1 MSGVF
6 LKWFLCQKYEEILLQ
21 YLPCEPDWAP
31 GVKLTEL
38 WETPVTGLVT
48 LRLVHTQPPGLC
60 ELQSRGSALSTG
72 SQGRCHLWVS
82 APRNCCSNLGG
93 SSLSYDLI
101 SLIRGVVA
109 FQFVQLFL
117 VKTGVMI
124 FKLRAH
130 WTANWKFFV
139 FLFLCVFWFFS
150 VPYSYFKEFGMTYK
164 TDCVHVI

>member
-1 MSGVF
+1 MSATPTLEF
-6 LKWFLCQKYEEILLQ
+6 LTLERLYTESPVIHQLLIRFSTPDTSSSGSFCSCKLYSLHLSGSPIL
-21 YLPCEPDWAP
+21 
-31 GVKLTEL
+31 
-38 WETPVTGLVT
+38 
-48 LRLVHTQPPGLC
+48 R
-60 ELQSRGSALSTG
+60 S
-72 SQGRCHLWVS
+72 
-82 APRNCCSNLGG
+82 

-139 FLFLCVFWFFS
+139 FLFLCVF
-150 VPYSYFKEFGMTYK
+150 
-164 TDCVHVI
+164 